1 MKRYD
6 VNNLTTGVG
15 VMGLTDTKPYTRF
28 VLQSLNKLMAGL
40 PNWIYVQTDL
50 EKIVDEALE
59 TMHQLILEI
68 IGQDLKKA
76 ENELKKKARL
86 ERSKQKDDVIVVD
99 DDRCEAAESPARDLQ
114 ADEKKGDDSD

>member
-15 VMGLTDTKPYTRF
+15 VMGLTDTNPYTRF

-59 TMHQLILEI
+59 TLHQLILEI

-76 ENELKKKARL
+76 ENKLKKKI
-86 ERSKQKDDVIVVD
+86 ETKG
-99 DDRCEAAESPARDLQ
+99 RCYSC
-114 ADEKKGDDSD
+114 G